1 MKAAQQGSVH
11 RSQLLPAPHQGLHFH
26 YLFQNGIGNGLIC
39 HQFLDAQAAPFF
51 LIAFAAPGHV

>member
-1 MKAAQQGSVH
+1 MKVVRQESVH
-11 RSQLLPAPHQGLHFH
+11 RNQLLPAPHQELHFH
-26 YLFQNGIGNGLIC
+26 YLFQNGIGNELIY